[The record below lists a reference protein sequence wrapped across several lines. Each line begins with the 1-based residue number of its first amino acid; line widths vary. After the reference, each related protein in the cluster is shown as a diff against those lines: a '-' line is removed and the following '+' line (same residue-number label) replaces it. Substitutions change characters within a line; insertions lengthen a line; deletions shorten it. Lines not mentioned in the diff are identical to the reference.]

1 MKKKDYYFS
10 LSLFRR
16 DVNERKDVLTWRM
29 QQQKPAGLI
38 SGNGEQRT
46 KTGYATITPGI
57 GQSVPNVQ
65 TTKQSER
72 RKSNVNTI
80 DFPVMTTIRQAHVQ
94 SGLPVYRIRELCKSG
109 QVRSVQCGRKTL
121 VNLCSL
127 AAWMNGSTQQ
137 PQETGIR
144 RVEL

>member
-16 DVNERKDVLTWRM
+16 DVNERKDVLTWIM

-57 GQSVPNVQ
+57 GQSVPNAK
-65 TTKQSER
+65 TKKEVKPSE
-72 RKSNVNTI
+72 I
-80 DFPVMTTIRQAHVQ
+80 
-94 SGLPVYRIRELCKSG
+94 
-109 QVRSVQCGRKTL
+109 
-121 VNLCSL
+121 
-127 AAWMNGSTQQ
+127 
-137 PQETGIR
+137 
-144 RVEL
+144 